1 MGRTKR
7 GLGKGLDALIGTS
20 SQRTRRV
27 MSELTQEVPVDQI
40 SPNPH
45 QPRRHFDEEAL
56 AELAASIRTHG
67 ILQPLILARAEPTSP
82 TPYYIIAGERRWRAA
97 RMAGLTHV
105 PAIIKDAS
113 QQQLLEWALV
123 ENVQRENLNP
133 LEAAAA
139 YKSLMEAFG
148 LTQAQVAE
156 RVGKSRVA
164 VTNTLRLLNL
174 VPEAQAAL
182 LEGSISEGHGRALL
196 GLSDPQQQRE
206 ALKMVLTRGLS
217 VRETEA
223 LVRRMNRK
231 EMNTAAASPSPP
243 ASLPPEWR
251 AVEEALRQAL
261 GTKVEIRK
269 SRRGG
274 QVIIHFYSEE
284 ELHTLYEALTHPF
297 THD

>member
-1 MGRTKR
+1 MTRTKR
-7 GLGKGLDALIGTS
+7 GLGKGLDALIGSGTQR
-20 SQRTRRV
+20 SQRI
-27 MSELTQEVPVDQI
+27 MSDLTQEVPIDQI
-40 SPNPH
+40 APNPH
-45 QPRRHFDEEAL
+45 QPRRHFDEAAL

-67 ILQPLILARAEPTSP
+67 VLQPLILARAEPTSP

-148 LTQAQVAE
+148 LTQSQVAE

-164 VTNTLRLLNL
+164 ITNTLRLLNL

-182 LEGSISEGHGRALL
+182 LEGTITEGHGRALL
-196 GLSDPQQQRE
+196 GLTDPGQQRQ
-206 ALKMVLTRGLS
+206 ALQEVITRRLS

-223 LVRRMNRK
+223 LVRQMNSSPRPP
-231 EMNTAAASPSPP
+231 TAPSREPE
-243 ASLPPEWR
+243 SLPPEWQ
-251 AVEEALRQAL
+251 AVEDTLRRVL

-269 SRRGG
+269 GRRGG
-274 QVIIHFYSEE
+274 QIVIHFYSEE
-284 ELHTLYEALTHPF
+284 ELHALYETLTRD
-297 THD
+297 TDR